1 MDQQQLNPTTTGSS
15 SSNINNDG
23 NPTDKF
29 LGSAE
34 GADSSNER
42 DSSSRTTSSSKSSA
56 SRKRS
61 STPGNTG
68 GAISSSALRS
78 LDAMKLRLAFD
89 LAWTPAAPVP
99 SSKKQSR
106 ASNTL
111 NRSSGGGGGGKKSSD
126 DNEWELFLLRLQD
139 MKDQRHQLN
148 ATTEGSTTSTTATMP
163 PQKGLPQLLR
173 PGELLELFAPIPAVA
188 WRGSRAV
195 RSEQLG

>member
-15 SSNINNDG
+15 SSNLNNDG
-23 NPTDKF
+23 NPTDNF

-34 GADSSNER
+34 GA

-148 ATTEGSTTSTTATMP
+148 ATTEGTAALTVNTMA
-163 PQKGLPQLLR
+163 PQKRLLQLLR

-195 RSEQLG
+195 RSEK

>member
-15 SSNINNDG
+15 SSNLNNDG

-34 GADSSNER
+34 GAD
-42 DSSSRTTSSSKSSA
+42 SSRTTSSSKSSA

-111 NRSSGGGGGGKKSSD
+111 SRSSSSSGGGKRNKD

-139 MKDQRHQLN
+139 MKDQRYQLN
-148 ATTEGSTTSTTATMP
+148 ATTEGTAALTVNTMA
-163 PQKGLPQLLR
+163 PQKRLLQLLR
-173 PGELLELFAPIPAVA
+173 PGELLELFATF
-188 WRGSRAV
+188 R
-195 RSEQLG
+195 